1 MGSIRAM
8 AMAGRLVC
16 LIAIALALNSGDAD
30 GAPLLNPEL
39 VEFSDISDLGES
51 SAVAEGGEDIAAVA
65 DYKSTKTKY
74 EGLIKKV
81 KASLKK
87 KKAKAKK
94 HFDAQMKK
102 FHTTF
107 AKLYAPIKSG
117 PKPTLDSPLGADGMS
132 GMSGMA
138 RWAYSTQVAAF
149 TKAAHRKMA
158 RYETLLQENYY
169 RHFSTAVCKEVLQKK
184 VPAIGDLEWK
194 RKNKKIK
201 GMLKAQKASLNQKV
215 AFDRADMQHKIA
227 SFKVWNKNAE
237 FAVNGGAGYEPNK
250 KKTKMMSS
258 GQDAKLQNGKYG
270 ELVHAAHWAFAKQ
283 KAHAI
288 EFYDRNVEKLKK
300 RLKKVRTQHDLTLC
314 RTGRKP
320 NSPMLKFQLKRAK
333 SKLKKQLTKMPAK
346 AQKKAAKKKLKK
358 KLKKAKKAKK
368 KAKKAKKK
376 KGEEVGD
383 ENDLGESM
391 EDETSNDT
399 ENTNIV
405 EFRKLVDASG
415 SDETISERA
424 QMFKDLV
431 GAADL
436 EKQGIEEFMP

>member
-81 KASLKK
+81 
-87 KKAKAKK
+87 
-94 HFDAQMKK
+94 
-102 FHTTF
+102 
-107 AKLYAPIKSG
+107 
-117 PKPTLDSPLGADGMS
+117 
-132 GMSGMA
+132 
-138 RWAYSTQVAAF
+138 
-149 TKAAHRKMA
+149 
-158 RYETLLQENYY
+158 
-169 RHFSTAVCKEVLQKK
+169 
-184 VPAIGDLEWK
+184 
-194 RKNKKIK
+194 
-201 GMLKAQKASLNQKV
+201 
-215 AFDRADMQHKIA
+215 
-227 SFKVWNKNAE
+227 
-237 FAVNGGAGYEPNK
+237 
-250 KKTKMMSS
+250 
-258 GQDAKLQNGKYG
+258 
-270 ELVHAAHWAFAKQ
+270 
-283 KAHAI
+283 
-288 EFYDRNVEKLKK
+288 
-300 RLKKVRTQHDLTLC
+300 RTQHDLTLC

-376 KGEEVGD
+376 AK
-383 ENDLGESM
+383 
-391 EDETSNDT
+391 
-399 ENTNIV
+399 
-405 EFRKLVDASG
+405 R
-415 SDETISERA
+415 RR
-424 QMFKDLV
+424 
-431 GAADL
+431 
-436 EKQGIEEFMP
+436 EKKSAMKMT